1 MSPLLKPDPK
11 LDLVLERTIDVPV
24 ELIWKVWT
32 TPEHLMPWFC
42 PLPWTTV
49 DCKIDLR
56 PGGEFSTTMRS
67 PEGQLFPNR
76 GCYLDVVKNERLI
89 WTDTLV
95 AGYRPSPKPFF
106 TAVLLFTPKGKG
118 THYKAIA
125 MHGNEET
132 LKQHE
137 KMGFHDGW
145 GTVATQMEA
154 FIKNGMKMPA

>member
-1 MSPLLKPDPK
+1 MNLPLRPDPK
-11 LDLVLERTIDVPV
+11 LDLVLERDIDVPV
-24 ELIWKVWT
+24 DLVWKAWT

-42 PLPWTTV
+42 PLPWTVT

-76 GCYLDVVKNERLI
+76 GCYLDVVKNERLV
-89 WTDTLV
+89 WTDTLLP
-95 AGYRPSPKPFF
+95 GYRPSPKPFF
-106 TAVLLFTPKGKG
+106 TAVLLFTPKGNA

-145 GTVATQMEA
+145 GTVVTQMEA
-154 FIKNGMKMPA
+154 FIKNGFKMPA